1 MKKASPKP
9 KQVPVRAI
17 DELILYWPE
26 HLIAHALL
34 GSILNSHIFKIFEFQ
49 RFGTTYIIVV
59 PNTSNCQFFEKFNK
73 KFYGRFSRS

>member
-1 MKKASPKP
+1 MKKASPKT

-34 GSILNSHIFKIFEFQ
+34 GSILNSHIFKIFEFHILEPLTLSLFQ
-49 RFGTTYIIVV
+49 IRQIV
-59 PNTSNCQFFEKFNK
+59 NF
-73 KFYGRFSRS
+73 